1 MKSQGPPKS
10 SCFAPLSEKK
20 VQKGGVKAKAI
31 LLIPCEELA
40 QKKNTEDLCFYP
52 QKLIA
57 PQFAEIEEEDALFR
71 RLPLRTS

>member
-10 SCFAPLSEKK
+10 SCSVPLSEKK

-40 QKKNTEDLCFYP
+40 QKKRTLRTDCFYP

-57 PQFAEIEEEDALFR
+57 PQFAEIGEEV
-71 RLPLRTS
+71 

>member
-1 MKSQGPPKS
+1 MLTD
-10 SCFAPLSEKK
+10 PLSEKK

-40 QKKNTEDLCFYP
+40 QKKNTEDCYCLFYP

-57 PQFAEIEEEDALFR
+57 PQFAEIGEDALFR
-71 RLPLRTS
+71 RLPLWTS

>member
-1 MKSQGPPKS
+1 MLTD
-10 SCFAPLSEKK
+10 PLSEKK

-40 QKKNTEDLCFYP
+40 QKKNTEDCYCLFYP

-57 PQFAEIEEEDALFR
+57 PQQFAEIGEDALFR
-71 RLPLRTS
+71 RLLLRTS

>member
-1 MKSQGPPKS
+1 MLTD
-10 SCFAPLSEKK
+10 PLSEKK

-40 QKKNTEDLCFYP
+40 QKKKNTEDYCLFYP

-57 PQFAEIEEEDALFR
+57 PQFAEIGEDALFR
-71 RLPLRTS
+71 RLLLRTS

>member
-40 QKKNTEDLCFYP
+40 QKKKNTEDYCFYP

-57 PQFAEIEEEDALFR
+57 PQFAEIGEDALFR
-71 RLPLRTS
+71 RLLLRTS